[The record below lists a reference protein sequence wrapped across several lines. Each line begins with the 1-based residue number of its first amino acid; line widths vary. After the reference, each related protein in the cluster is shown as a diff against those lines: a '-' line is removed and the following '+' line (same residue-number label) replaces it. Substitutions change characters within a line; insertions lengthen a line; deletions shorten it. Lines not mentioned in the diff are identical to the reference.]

1 MKIKYRDP
9 QERHAMVLSFIIYL
23 TTLISLAFLAQA
35 NLFNVFIGTL
45 TIPAYLALIFFFPE
59 KKPWML
65 WVFPVALNFIF
76 LFIWQLPAFNVLR
89 QIDGPILVVFNI
101 LICYL
106 MNIFFTIFTI
116 PHVTKVHKTR
126 DVEPE
131 YKPPQEI
138 TINYTEQKDELKS
151 SLRSI
156 EEKCKAINFVIGR
169 VYSNKRGANGTERAK
184 IKIRREL
191 YNNFS
196 DIVKYFT
203 PDKKEAITSLINQI
217 KAQLEVFNSKS
228 HEVIKLRSNP
238 LMPIDMDA
246 NDTVLQTLAK
256 NDKDP
261 IEDYHKETMQIC
273 ERLTKNLEEN
283 NTIEN

>member
-9 QERHAMVLSFIIYL
+9 QERHAMVISLIIYI

-45 TIPAYLALIFFFPE
+45 PIPIYLGMIFFFPE
-59 KKPWML
+59 KRPWML
-65 WVFPVALNFIF
+65 WVFPIFINFLY
-76 LFIWQLPAFNVLR
+76 LFFWQAPSFDVLR
-89 QIDGPILVVFNI
+89 QIDGPILAVFNI
-101 LICYL
+101 LVCYL
-106 MNIFFTIFTI
+106 INAFFSIFTI
-116 PHVTKVHKTR
+116 PEVTRVHRTR
-126 DVEPE
+126 DIPE
-131 YKPPQEI
+131 ETPPQEI
-138 TINYTEQKDELKS
+138 TINYVEKKDELKS

-196 DIVKYFT
+196 DIVQNFT
-203 PDKKEAITSLINQI
+203 PNKVPEVTSIIRQI
-217 KAQLEVFNSKS
+217 QAQLQVFNSKS
-228 HEVIKLRSNP
+228 EDVIKLRANA
-238 LMPIDMDA
+238 LMPMHVDSE
-246 NDTVLQTLAK
+246 DTVLQTLAK

-261 IEDYHKETMQIC
+261 IEDYHKETMEIC
-273 ERLTKNLEEN
+273 ERLIKNLEEN
-283 NTIEN
+283 NTIENQ